1 MEGDPALSVY
11 SEAKSEYMFQL
22 CSYLAPAYF
31 AFYIDLYERA
41 KQETEAEPKRQL
53 WQLQNFL
60 AEIEDW
66 NMERVSREVAGIQ
79 TRAAC
84 DFLEDL
90 LTAVFVAH
98 TKVLTAIRLS
108 SRQKKVQLTVPKI
121 EHFLLKVFIESS
133 RLLWQNVY
141 LFRENI
147 GGAEKQQNYR
157 QIQSLVEQGIRS
169 AIRAMVP
176 VKNLLKDCLAG
187 AADDGSDS
195 EEETAPAE
203 TKASEAVASEEAAPS
218 ETTASEVTTS
228 EVTTAEAAPS
238 EELHP
243 VMKALLEP
251 LPVDQPAAEVK
262 NEIISPKV
270 AAAAAPPLIIVDDE
284 PKVSFNDYETIFDS
298 DDSDGNQIQPSQFH
312 EAGDYDEEPGLEILD
327 DVGVPLSASDC
338 DNLDE
343 GADLGPLDAE
353 ELPPLM

>member
-22 CSYLAPAYF
+22 CSYLTPAYF

-41 KQETEAEPKRQL
+41 KQETSAEPKRQL

-90 LTAVFVAH
+90 ITAVFVAH

-108 SRQKKVQLTVPKI
+108 SKQKKVQLTVPKI
-121 EHFLLKVFIESS
+121 DHFLLKVFIESS
-133 RLLWQNVY
+133 RLLWQNVF

-157 QIQSLVEQGIRS
+157 QIQGLVEQGIKA

-187 AADDGSDS
+187 AADGDSDS
-195 EEETAPAE
+195 DDEEKTTEKASASE
-203 TKASEAVASEEAAPS
+203 KAIASEASASEASTSEVSTSEASASETPVSEAPASEEI
-218 ETTASEVTTS
+218 
-228 EVTTAEAAPS
+228 
-238 EELHP
+238 HP
-243 VMKALLEP
+243 VVKALLEP
-251 LPVDQPAAEVK
+251 LPVEENAK
-262 NEIISPKV
+262 NEIVTP
-270 AAAAAPPLIIVDDE
+270 AAAPLIIVDSE
-284 PKVSFNDYETIFDS
+284 PQVTFNDYETIFDS
-298 DDSDGNQIQPSQFH
+298 DNSDGNQIQPSMFH
-312 EAGDYDEEPGLEILD
+312 EAKDYEEEPGLEILD
-327 DVGVPLSASDC
+327 DVGVPLSADDC
-338 DNLDE
+338 DNLED
-343 GADLGPLDAE
+343 GADLGPLEAE
-353 ELPPLM
+353 ELA